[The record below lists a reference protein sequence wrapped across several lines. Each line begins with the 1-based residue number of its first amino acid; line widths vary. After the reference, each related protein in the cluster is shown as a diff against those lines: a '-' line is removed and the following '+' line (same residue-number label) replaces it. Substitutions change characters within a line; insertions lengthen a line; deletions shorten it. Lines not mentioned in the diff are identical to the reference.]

1 MHRGHDVQQVR
12 DVAALEKTRVYDRCV
27 LRVEFP
33 DRACLTAR
41 FHPREPCSAAYAVV
55 AAAVRPGLVFSLFAA
70 PPRRDLP
77 RDGTASL
84 LDLGLVPAARV
95 FVSFA
100 GGHRSSADV
109 LSEASLRRMDCDAAE
124 DAVPQS
130 LPVVPG
136 GGCEAGPL
144 TGSGA
149 GKKKRGGKPSWLKT

>member
-1 MHRGHDVQQVR
+1 MR

-55 AAAVRPGLVFSLFAA
+55 AAAVRPGLVFSLFAT

-95 FVSFA
+95 FISFA
-100 GGHRSSADV
+100 GGHSSSADV

-124 DAVPQS
+124 DAVPES

-136 GGCEAGPL
+136 GGCEAAGPL
-144 TGSGA
+144 AAGGT
-149 GKKKRGGKPSWLKT
+149 GKKRGKPSWLKT